1 MAVLTVTPITRAG
14 TTITLV
20 AASAGGDTYDNS
32 TAPRLEVNNGSGS
45 PITVYAAIYADGQ
58 TIVQGRAWVIAA
70 GARVRIA
77 AMPGNY
83 TNPADGKV
91 SLTYSG
97 VTTLTVGV
105 YSDA

>member
-1 MAVLTVTPITRAG
+1 MALLTPVQITRAG

-20 AASAGGDTYDNS
+20 AAAAGGDTYDNAN
-32 TAPRLEVNNGSGS
+32 APTLEINNASGS

-58 TIVQGRAWVIAA
+58 TIIQGRAWAIAA

-77 AMPGNY
+77 AMTGQY
-83 TNPADGKV
+83 SNPANGQV

-105 YSDA
+105 HYI